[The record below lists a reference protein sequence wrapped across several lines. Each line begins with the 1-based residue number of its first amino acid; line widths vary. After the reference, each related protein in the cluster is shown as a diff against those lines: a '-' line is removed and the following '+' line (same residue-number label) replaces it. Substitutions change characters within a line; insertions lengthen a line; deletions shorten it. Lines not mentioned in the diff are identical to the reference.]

1 MEAFKH
7 RKGFS
12 YWVGRCSDP
21 HQSSGIM

>member
-21 HQSSGIM
+21 HQSSRIM